1 MKGTSLKRSYAK
13 ISLRPQ
19 EIKESLKIA
28 GASGLSLVTSRVLSA
43 RGFIVSERLSQFLSP
58 SLQDGL
64 LPPQSLKNL
73 DEACKRIA
81 QAIEREEIIA
91 ITNDFDV
98 DGLSGGAQL
107 CAFLSS
113 VGAKIIS
120 FVPDRFTDG
129 YGLNKRIIDDA
140 VSNNAS
146 LIITVDFGTKNKIE
160 LDYARSKG
168 LCSIVIDHHHMGM
181 EECDADIFINPHQ
194 KECGFAEG
202 TLSAAGLCWY
212 LIIGLRKQ
220 LTQALEV
227 KARDF
232 LDLACLGT
240 VCDMVPLVGVNRV
253 IAKRGLEL
261 LTHTKRPGLIA
272 LKEVLGITKEVRCH
286 DIGFGFGP
294 RINAAGRL
302 INGSVVI
309 ELLTTNCAITARRIA
324 KQLHDL
330 NDERQKVEKRVKE
343 CADKFIKSGN
353 ILPWGIVVWGADYHT
368 GVIGI
373 VAQRL
378 TEEYYR
384 PAAVLGADG
393 EGVFKGSVRSI
404 PGISV
409 VSLLEKLEPL
419 LIKYG
424 GHEGAGG
431 FAIEAKNIDK
441 FQSEFNLECI
451 RQAENF
457 EVFIPSVVADTQV
470 KCVEITMSLVEELPK
485 LGPFGVGN
493 KSPVLVARDV
503 VVTDVTELK
512 GGHTKVVV
520 RDDSGALS
528 GVCWRTKDHPALRKG
543 KKIDIAFKPDK
554 NSFQG
559 NTTIQAN
566 IIAAQEL

>member
-1 MKGTSLKRSYAK
+1 LA
-13 ISLRPQ
+13 
-19 EIKESLKIA
+19 
-28 GASGLSLVTSRVLSA
+28 A
-43 RGFIVSERLSQFLSP
+43 RGFTVDERLSQFLSP

-73 DEACKRIA
+73 DEACIRIA
-81 QAIEREEIIA
+81 QAIERDEIIA

-120 FVPDRFTDG
+120 FVPDRFSDG

-140 VSNNAS
+140 VASNAS
-146 LIITVDFGTKNKIE
+146 LIITVDFGTKNKAE
-160 LDYARSKG
+160 LVYARSKG
-168 LCSIVIDHHHMGM
+168 LCSIVIDHHHVGM
-181 EECDADIFINPHQ
+181 ESCDADIFINPQQ
-194 KECGFAEG
+194 KDCGFAEG

-212 LIIGLRKQ
+212 LIIGLRKR
-220 LTQALEV
+220 LTRALEI

-261 LTHTKRPGLIA
+261 LTHTKRPGLVA
-272 LKEVLGITKEVRCH
+272 LKEVLGINREVRCH
-286 DIGFGFGP
+286 DIGFGIGP

-302 INGSVVI
+302 ISGSVVI
-309 ELLTTNCAITARRIA
+309 ELLTTNSATVARRIA

-330 NDERQKVEKRVKE
+330 NDERQKVEKGVKE
-343 CADKFIKSGN
+343 SADKFIKSGN
-353 ILPWGIVVWGADYHT
+353 ILPWGMVVWGADFHT

-404 PGISV
+404 SGISV
-409 VSLLEKLEPL
+409 VSLLEKLEHL

-431 FAIEAKNIDK
+431 FSIEAKNLMNSSK
-441 FQSEFNLECI
+441 NL
-451 RQAENF
+451 
-457 EVFIPSVVADTQV
+457 
-470 KCVEITMSLVEELPK
+470 M
-485 LGPFGVGN
+485 
-493 KSPVLVARDV
+493 
-503 VVTDVTELK
+503 
-512 GGHTKVVV
+512 
-520 RDDSGALS
+520 
-528 GVCWRTKDHPALRKG
+528 
-543 KKIDIAFKPDK
+543 
-554 NSFQG
+554 
-559 NTTIQAN
+559 
-566 IIAAQEL
+566 